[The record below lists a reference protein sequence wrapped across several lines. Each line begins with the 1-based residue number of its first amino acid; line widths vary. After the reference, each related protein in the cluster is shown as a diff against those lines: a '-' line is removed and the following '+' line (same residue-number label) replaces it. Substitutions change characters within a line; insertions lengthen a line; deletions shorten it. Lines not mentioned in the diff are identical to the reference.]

1 LAAGAAIADLATEGY
16 AFRSYFASPF
26 FTEIEFSVGT
36 VNTQI
41 SIAFDPFQ
49 IGTVL
54 KLVE

>member
-49 IGTVL
+49 I
-54 KLVE
+54 